1 MKLFPTHIRLIL
13 DPHEQTSLDTLWDE
27 LGARMVDELELIHRA
42 LREGIKVLNREAE
55 AQRKNPDR
63 PPTRTQL
70 EAQKRTEKRARRLSP
85 DSAVVENY
93 VATPISVEMQARLEA
108 FLARHPDMSEE
119 DAIQHLL
126 DVGLSSGE
134 GDTETTLER
143 AARRARESLLRH
155 GFKV

>member
-13 DPHEQTSLDTLWDE
+13 DADEQTALDTLWDE

-42 LREGIKVLNREAE
+42 LREGIKVLNREVE

-70 EAQKRTEKRARRLSP
+70 EAQNSVEKKARRLSSE
-85 DSAVVENY
+85 SAVVENY
-93 VATPISVEMQARLEA
+93 VATPINGEMRKRLESY
-108 FLARHPDMSEE
+108 LVRHPEMSEE

-126 DVGLSSGE
+126 DVGLRSGE
-134 GDTETTLER
+134 GDKQTTLER
-143 AARRARESLLRH
+143 AARRARIGILR
-155 GFKV
+155 GLAR